1 MKIKVIPMTCKR
13 KKGIRILD
21 SLPTAQVIKGKCNF
35 IFIFR
40 ELWENEI
47 AFIDKDAF
55 IGLVSLEYL

>member
-1 MKIKVIPMTCKR
+1 MTCKR